1 MLQPDSLRTSVRA
14 VYGIGSYRMMC
25 IRPTSEEG
33 PAQMAEQA
41 WLVSP
46 LLSGLGPHS
55 GNSWCTV
62 TYTRAHAHTRTHTRT
77 RTRTHRHEQVCF
89 RDFLA
94 RSTEP
99 LLCASSFSS
108 WKISQ
113 REMGAASLSMHLHS
127 CPAVVRCPPR
137 VACSFIPSCFG
148 MCSTAN
154 IILHWVFGGSVG
166 GLQGVLP
173 SVCCLPPC
181 VPASLV

>member
-1 MLQPDSLRTSVRA
+1 MLQPDSLRTDVRA
-14 VYGIGSYRMMC
+14 VYGIGSCRMMC

-41 WLVSP
+41 RLVSP

-62 TYTRAHAHTRTHTRT
+62 TYTHTHTHAHTHVHTRTHMYTHAHT
-77 RTRTHRHEQVCF
+77 HVHTCTHTYTHTHAHRHEQVCF
-89 RDFLA
+89 RDFLD

-99 LLCASSFSS
+99 RLCASSFSS

-127 CPAVVRCPPR
+127 CPAVVQCPPQELP
-137 VACSFIPSCFG
+137 VV
-148 MCSTAN
+148 ST
-154 IILHWVFGGSVG
+154 
-166 GLQGVLP
+166 
-173 SVCCLPPC
+173 
-181 VPASLV
+181 